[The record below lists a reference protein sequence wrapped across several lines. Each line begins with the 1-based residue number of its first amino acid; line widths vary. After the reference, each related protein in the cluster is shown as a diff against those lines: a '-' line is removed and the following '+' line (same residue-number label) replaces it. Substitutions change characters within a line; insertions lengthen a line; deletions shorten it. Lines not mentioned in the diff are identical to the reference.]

1 MIFLKLF
8 LFRIYSSLSTIFE
21 YFFLLKNDRNSH
33 FADVGY
39 EKLKLKNSKLKHD
52 IFEKV
57 IEDNKYFQR
66 KIIKK
71 ELIDYFLSYFFLEND
86 NLNYITNVTGYNY
99 SIDFILAY
107 STLNIEKEN
116 QTKAIY
122 ANHWHRDKP
131 FSKNTIKIIL
141 PIDTINENSG
151 PMEIISIDQSEKYND
166 QNIGSFDIDGSYK
179 LIGTPEYFFIF
190 KPNICYHRAGN
201 PAPGLIRSQIMMQ
214 LNPSK
219 KWEYSQKLY
228 EKQFKLEPK
237 FPLIKF
243 FEKKYRLNLL

>member
-1 MIFLKLF
+1 MIFLKLS
-8 LFRIYSSLSTIFE
+8 LFKIYTLLSTLFE
-21 YFFLLKNDRNSH
+21 RLFFLKKKINSH
-33 FADVGY
+33 FIDTGY
-39 EKLKLKNSKLKHD
+39 EKIKLKNSVLKYD
-52 IFEKV
+52 IFEKTL
-57 IEDNKYFQR
+57 EDNKYFQR

-71 ELIDYFLSYFFLEND
+71 ESINYLLNFFFLEND
-86 NLNYITNVTGYNY
+86 NLNYITSVTGYSY

-116 QTKAIY
+116 ETKAIY

-151 PMEIISIDQSEKYND
+151 PMEIISIEQSKTYND
-166 QNIGSFDIDGSYK
+166 QNIGSFNIYGSYK

-190 KPNICYHRAGN
+190 QPNICYHRAGN
-201 PAPGLIRSQIMMQ
+201 PAQGLIRSQIMMQ
-214 LNPSK
+214 LNPSI
-219 KWEYSQKLY
+219 KWEYSKKLY

-237 FPLIKF
+237 FPLINLFERKQKF
-243 FEKKYRLNLL
+243 NLI

>member
-1 MIFLKLF
+1 MLFLKLL
-8 LFRIYSSLSTIFE
+8 LFRIYTSLSTIFE
-21 YFFLLKNDRNSH
+21 YFFLLKKKRNSH
-33 FADVGY
+33 FTDIGY

-71 ELIDYFLSYFFLEND
+71 NLIDYFLSYFFLEND
-86 NLNYITNVTGYNY
+86 NLNYITNITGYNY

-116 QTKAIY
+116 QKKAIY

-141 PIDTINENSG
+141 PIDTINEHSG
-151 PMEIISIDQSEKYND
+151 PMEIISIEQSKTYND

-237 FPLIKF
+237 FPLINF
-243 FEKKYRLNLL
+243 FEKKFKLKLL

>member
-1 MIFLKLF
+1 MIHLKLF
-8 LFRIYSSLSTIFE
+8 LLRIYTLLSTFFE
-21 YFFLLKNDRNSH
+21 EFFFIKKKINSH
-33 FADVGY
+33 FIKIGY
-39 EKLKLKNSKLKHD
+39 ERIKLKNNFLKYN
-52 IFEKV
+52 IFEKT
-57 IEDNKYFQR
+57 IEDNKYFHR

-71 ELIDYFLSYFFLEND
+71 ELIDYFLSFFFIENK
-86 NLNYITNVTGYNY
+86 NLNYISNITGYNY

-116 QTKAIY
+116 ITKAIY

-151 PMEIISIDQSEKYND
+151 PMEIISIDQSKKYND
-166 QNIGSFDIDGSYK
+166 QNIRSLDINGSYK
-179 LIGTPEYFFIF
+179 FIGNSNYFFIF
-190 KPNICYHRAGN
+190 SPNICFHRAGN
-201 PAPGLIRSQIMMQ
+201 PAPGLTRSQIMMQ

-219 KWEYSQKLY
+219 KWEYSKKLY

-237 FPLIKF
+237 FPLINF
-243 FEKKYRLNLL
+243 LEKKIKFNLL